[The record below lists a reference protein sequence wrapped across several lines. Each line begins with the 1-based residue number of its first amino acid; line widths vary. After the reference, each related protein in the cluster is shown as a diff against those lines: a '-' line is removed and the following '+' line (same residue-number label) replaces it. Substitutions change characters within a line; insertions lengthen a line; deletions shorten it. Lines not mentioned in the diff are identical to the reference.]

1 MKIAVVS
8 DIHGNLDAFESVLRD
23 IDNVGIDRIYCLGDN
38 IGYGPEP
45 VGAIEALQRRKI
57 ASVIGNHELALTHRR
72 YLSLFN
78 PTARESLLKTAEMMD
93 DASLHYAAGLPASM
107 VKAGARFVHGFPP
120 DSPLIYLFQVSEKQM
135 KKSLETLEESI
146 CFVGHTHDLDI
157 VSFDGIRIQ
166 WDRLTQGPRRL
177 SPDLRYIVNVGS
189 VGQPRDGD
197 NRAKYAL
204 WDTENHSLEI
214 RFVEYDIASVV
225 RKILKAGLPRAHAR
239 RLR

>member
-8 DIHGNLDAFESVLRD
+8 DIHSNLDAFESVLRD
-23 IDNVGIDRIYCLGDN
+23 IDGVGIDRIYCLGDN
-38 IGYGPEP
+38 IGYGPDP
-45 VGAIEALQRRKI
+45 VGVIEALQRRNI
-57 ASVIGNHELALTHRR
+57 LSVVGNHELALTHRR
-72 YLSLFN
+72 YRSLFN

-120 DSPLIYLFQVSEKQM
+120 DSPLIYLFQVSEKKM

-146 CFVGHTHDLDI
+146 CFVGHTHDLDM

-214 RFVEYDIASVV
+214 RFVEYDIASVL